1 MIAAYW
7 SFWPAFV
14 LAAMIP
20 FALYGPKGVVPT
32 LYLPWMVFGGM
43 YWVFLIYSL
52 TILNEY
58 GRANK
63 GVENE

>member
-1 MIAAYW
+1 M
-7 SFWPAFV
+7 FV
-14 LAAMIP
+14 LAAMLP
-20 FALYGPKGVVPT
+20 FFLYGPKGMVPT